1 MIDLEE
7 LGARVR
13 ETSARHHQIIQ
24 TVWENAERLQMNY
37 ELARTKLEQMRKL
50 KQELRSLRN
59 L

>member
-1 MIDLEE
+1 MITTNK
-7 LGARVR
+7 
-13 ETSARHHQIIQ
+13 ETQYYRYEDSRTIIH
-24 TVWENAERLQMNY
+24 AERLQMNY

>member
-13 ETSARHHQIIQ
+13 ETSERHHQIIQ